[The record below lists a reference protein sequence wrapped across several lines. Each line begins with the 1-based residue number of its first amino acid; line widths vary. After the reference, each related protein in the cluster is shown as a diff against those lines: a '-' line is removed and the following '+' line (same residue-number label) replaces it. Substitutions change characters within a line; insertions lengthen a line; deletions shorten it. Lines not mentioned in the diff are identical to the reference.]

1 MILNIAGLN
10 VKITPRYEL
19 LASRITD
26 EYTAPDSAN
35 PDFSINIIPG
45 YLEQKQKE
53 NPHLTLADCEY
64 IWSGEAVFASMLDF
78 GGFMLHASAVALD
91 GESAYLFSAR
101 SGTGKS
107 THTHLWLDYFGSD
120 RAKIINDDKPILR
133 LIDGKFYAFG
143 SPWSGKTD
151 ENMNAKIPLRA
162 IAFLERAQINS
173 IEKISPVAALPLVL
187 NQTVRPLD
195 EERMT
200 RLLALLDRLLT
211 DVPVYRLKCDM
222 SHQAVETA
230 YNTMS
235 RKDEAK

>member
-107 THTHLWLDYFGSD
+107 THTHLWLDY
-120 RAKIINDDKPILR
+120 LR